1 MSFITLSPVYTPLKG
16 EGILGNFYRRSVS
29 GGFLAISGN
38 VSYTLKLNLFLKD
51 SFPMPTFSCRIA
63 TADGTIK
70 EETIEGT
77 SETNLRES
85 LEKKG
90 YLVFSVRRSLNL
102 FDFLK
107 FSIKKGKRLPPVEF
121 LIFNSELI
129 ALIKAGLPILK
140 TFELLEGRM
149 VHPGFREGLAEVRK
163 DIAGGSSISDALS
176 RQKAF
181 FPEIYIS
188 SIRAG
193 EKSGNLVEILNRY
206 ILFYK
211 RILSVRKKVVLALTY
226 PAFLS
231 VVGVAVVIFLL
242 TYVLPTFS
250 EIYTDSR
257 QELPWITQALISLV
271 HFLRVNVIWILLAGA
286 GLVWFFLSWKESKK
300 GRPLWHAFLLK
311 VPILGEL
318 LRVQQIIMVGRT
330 LSTVLKGGIPLVN
343 SLEMVGESLPNE
355 PYKKKISGVIHR
367 VREGAGLSASFSA
380 VSLMPKIAVEMVE
393 VGETTGSLE
402 EMLDQV
408 AEFHE
413 EVLDQKLGRITTW
426 VEPVLLLVMGVVVA
440 VILIAIY
447 LPIFN
452 LAGTI
457 K

>member
-1 MSFITLSPVYTPLKG
+1 
-16 EGILGNFYRRSVS
+16 
-29 GGFLAISGN
+29 
-38 VSYTLKLNLFLKD
+38 
-51 SFPMPTFSCRIA
+51 MPTFSCRIA

-77 SETNLRES
+77 SEVNLRES

-107 FSIKKGKRLPPVEF
+107 FSLKKGKRLPPVEF

-149 VHPGFREGLAEVRK
+149 VHPGFREALAEVRK
-163 DIAGGSSISDALS
+163 DIAGGSSISDALG

-188 SIRAG
+188 SVRAG

-211 RILSVRKKVVLALTY
+211 KILSVRKKVALALTY

-257 QELPWITQALISLV
+257 QELPWLTQALISLV
-271 HFLRVNVIWILLAGA
+271 HFLRVNFIWILLAAA
-286 GLVWFFLSWKESKK
+286 GLIWFFLSWKESKK

-311 VPILGEL
+311 VPMLGEL
-318 LRVQQIIMVGRT
+318 LRIQQIIMVGRT

-343 SLEMVGESLPNE
+343 SLEMVGESLSNE
-355 PYKKKISGVIHR
+355 PFKRKISGVIHR
-367 VREGAGLSASFSA
+367 VREGIGLSASFSA

-413 EVLDQKLGRITTW
+413 EVLDQKLNRITTW